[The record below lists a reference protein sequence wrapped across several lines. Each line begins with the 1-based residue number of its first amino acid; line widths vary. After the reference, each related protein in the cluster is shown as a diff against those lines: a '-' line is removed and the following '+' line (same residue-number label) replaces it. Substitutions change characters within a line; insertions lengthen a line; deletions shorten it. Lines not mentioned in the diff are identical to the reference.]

1 MPNDP
6 EPPLWEQWD
15 AANRELPT
23 GERLQK
29 VLAAT
34 GWGSRRVCEEL
45 IVAGRVTVNGEV
57 ATIGRRVDP
66 EHDLVEVD
74 GAPVGVRPG
83 LVYYLLN
90 KPAGVVTTSSDTHGR
105 PTVTDLVPATP
116 RVFAVGR
123 LDAAT
128 EGLLLLTNDGE
139 LANRIAHPS
148 HGVDKEYLVEVE
160 GGPVSAGGL
169 RRLREGIELD
179 DGVTAPATA
188 SPADAR
194 RAVDRHPRG
203 PQPPDPADVRGDRPP
218 GAPSGPHSD
227 RADLRSHARPGDVA
241 GAHGRR
247 ASGPYRGRRRAG
259 SPVRSADVNDPP
271 RRANVIGLGLV
282 GGSIGLAPARAGMAR
297 QRRRRRSRPARPR
310 RSSAARST
318 PRVSIRRAEITFVA
332 VPVLSIADQV
342 KRALAETTGV
352 VTDVGS
358 VKSAVCAACD
368 DPRFVGGHPMA
379 GSELDGLGGA
389 DGGDVQRRDLGAD
402 ARRPQRRRTRSPRS
416 RPSCRRSAPKS
427 SPSRRSATTWSS
439 RWSATSRTSPR
450 RR

>member
-1 MPNDP
+1 MPSDP

-66 EHDLVEVD
+66 DHDLVEVD

-105 PTVTDLVPATP
+105 QTVTELVPATP

-123 LDAAT
+123 LDVAT

-179 DGVTAPATA
+179 DGLTAPATA
-188 SPADAR
+188 SQPMPGVLTIAIHEGRNRQVRRMCEAIGHPVRRLVRTRIGPISDRTLPPGSWRELTVEERRALTEAVAGRAR
-194 RAVDRHPRG
+194 RY
-203 PQPPDPADVRGDRPP
+203 DRP
-218 GAPSGPHSD
+218 
-227 RADLRSHARPGDVA
+227 
-241 GAHGRR
+241 
-247 ASGPYRGRRRAG
+247 
-259 SPVRSADVNDPP
+259 
-271 RRANVIGLGLV
+271 
-282 GGSIGLAPARAGMAR
+282 
-297 QRRRRRSRPARPR
+297 
-310 RSSAARST
+310 T
-318 PRVSIRRAEITFVA
+318 
-332 VPVLSIADQV
+332 
-342 KRALAETTGV
+342 
-352 VTDVGS
+352 
-358 VKSAVCAACD
+358 
-368 DPRFVGGHPMA
+368 
-379 GSELDGLGGA
+379 
-389 DGGDVQRRDLGAD
+389 
-402 ARRPQRRRTRSPRS
+402 
-416 RPSCRRSAPKS
+416 
-427 SPSRRSATTWSS
+427 
-439 RWSATSRTSPR
+439 
-450 RR
+450 